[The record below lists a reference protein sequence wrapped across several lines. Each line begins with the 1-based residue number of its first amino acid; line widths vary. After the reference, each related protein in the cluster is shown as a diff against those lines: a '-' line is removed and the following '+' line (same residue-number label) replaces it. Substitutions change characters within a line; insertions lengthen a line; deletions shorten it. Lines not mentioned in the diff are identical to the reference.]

1 MDAGVLYRTP
11 AIYFSLVSSR
21 HRRLLN
27 RGCPPLFVTG
37 FMEHQ
42 RPVNRRCPPYGH
54 PRFTVRRCPSYR
66 FLSKLKPNCFPAVLC
81 WDLGLFYFFGCCLV
95 NSCGGLFRWIHLALD
110 STWEGAPCQVG
121 TRLVKLAGLSSKS
134 TCNICCIW
142 SSGCSFGSCIP
153 VSSLQYQLI
162 GKLLGSGSFS
172 Q

>member
-1 MDAGVLYRTP
+1 MGVPRYSSQVLRNTGDQLIADVHRTDTRDLLFAGVLRSV
-11 AIYFSLVSSR
+11 F
-21 HRRLLN
+21 
-27 RGCPPLFVTG
+27 G
-37 FMEHQ
+37 
-42 RPVNRRCPPYGH
+42 
-54 PRFTVRRCPSYR
+54 
-66 FLSKLKPNCFPAVLC
+66 LSWSQNCFPAVLC
-81 WDLGLFYFFGCCLV
+81 WDLGLFYFIGCCLV